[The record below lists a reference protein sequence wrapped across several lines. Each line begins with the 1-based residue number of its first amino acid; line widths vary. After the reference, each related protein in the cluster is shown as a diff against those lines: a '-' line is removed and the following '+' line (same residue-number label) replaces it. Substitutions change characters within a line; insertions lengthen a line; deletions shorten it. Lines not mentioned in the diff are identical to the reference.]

1 MKQIKLNPSTV
12 DRIVIERRSNGD
24 FDIITETNMKK
35 TYFLEYNK
43 VTDTSTLK
51 SGFTATKIEDIV
63 AYAKELK

>member
-51 SGFTATKIEDIV
+51 GGFTATKIEDIV